1 VETLE
6 RVLAAHPFFEK
17 LDPAHLRLLVSC
29 ATNMRF
35 ETGAYLFHA
44 GHEANQ
50 FFLIREGRVAL
61 ELAAP
66 GGAPLVIQTL
76 GAGEVLGW
84 SWLIPPYRW
93 MFDAIAV
100 APTLA
105 VGLDGQC
112 LRGKCEE
119 DHHLGYELLKRFA
132 HIMEQRLQATRLQL
146 LDVYG
151 SRD

>member
-1 VETLE
+1 METLE
-6 RVLAAHPFFEK
+6 RVLAAHPFFEG
-17 LDPAHLRLLVSC
+17 LDPAHLEVLVGC

-35 ETGAYLFHA
+35 PAGACLFRA
-44 GHEANQ
+44 GEDANE

-61 ELAAP
+61 ELVPP

-93 MFDAIAV
+93 LFDAV
-100 APTLA
+100 ARTPTLA
-105 VGLDGQC
+105 VGLDGKC
-112 LRGKCEE
+112 LRGKCEA

-151 SRD
+151 TRG